1 MRKLAPVLLLGSF
14 SMSAQ
19 TCAAGPQVVDDS
31 DQPYALYVPKNFNA
45 SRRYPL
51 VIGPHGA
58 GSNHLLNLPQESDV
72 EARGKEAA
80 SAGTHSVPRLGE
92 FGEWFRGW
100 LPEVLRECGN

>member
-14 SMSAQ
+14 CGSAQ
-19 TCAAGPQVVDDS
+19 TCEAGPQAVDDS

-45 SRRYPL
+45 ARRYPL
-51 VIGPHGA
+51 VISLHGA
-58 GSNHLLNLPQESDV
+58 GSNHRLNLPQESDA
-72 EARGKEAA
+72 EARGTEAA